1 MPSMPAGPGG
11 SIGTGM
17 AGISGISGS
26 IVMGG
31 SMQSMMPPGGVGM
44 PGGGIS
50 GPGGQGGSSTYLRMR
65 NGSNQMPESNSKRRE
80 IGDLAV
86 WTLSSAKQGN
96 GVDQLRDNQISTF
109 WQSDGQQPHYINIQ
123 FLKKIKL
130 SEICM
135 YLDFKTDES
144 YTPQKISIR
153 LQNSF

>member
-1 MPSMPAGPGG
+1 MPPGPGG
-11 SIGTGM
+11 SMGTGM

-31 SMQSMMPPGGVGM
+31 SMHSMLPGM
-44 PGGGIS
+44 SPGTFS
-50 GPGGQGGSSTYLRMR
+50 GPNNQGGSSTYVRMR
-65 NGSNQMPESNSKRRE
+65 NGSSQMPESNSKRRE

-109 WQSDGQQPHYINIQ
+109 WQSDGQQPHFISIQ

-144 YTPQKISIR
+144 YTPQKIAIR